1 PPTNLSSRI
10 QVSIS
15 AHDFC
20 TLSTLLITIHVS
32 VLALL
37 SSRSVMGGSV
47 TKVLQ
52 GLYVGRLD
60 NVTDEKELIADC
72 ISHILVVQEFKFEIE
87 KSAGRHYLQLLIP
100 DHDDHSLLR
109 CLSEANDFIHSGR
122 MNSGN
127 VLVCSDSGMS
137 ANVAVVVA
145 YLMSVYLLD
154 RHSALA
160 VVRALKPGAQPV
172 LSLQTQLEGFDTDF
186 SLNCNQSNSPGF
198 VPLCTAHSEHKRL
211 IEKFG
216 PWPYLEEDM
225 QSLQLA
231 INSVDSQSHPLCLG
245 EFDTSFK
252 MPIEGYVALEHTPSA
267 IPLRHDICESFQH
280 DVRLTPPA
288 TPPSTP
294 NSPNIGQTGRTL
306 CDLAGVPVNVEQV
319 ASLNETIIHSGTDD
333 KSNNTT
339 PIPTGLGELE
349 LFPLD
354 PSVVDPDN
362 HPLETSPNQQL
373 SPTWFVHNGR
383 SAHVDEVGLDAEEIG
398 IELKAENEDDVPG
411 AIPMPLLSTRAAIAH
426 SQRSGLAASY
436 SVRLPSERR
445 LDRVPVAHTFAPLG
459 LFRPH

>member
-1 PPTNLSSRI
+1 
-10 QVSIS
+10 
-15 AHDFC
+15 
-20 TLSTLLITIHVS
+20 
-32 VLALL
+32 
-37 SSRSVMGGSV
+37 MGGSV

-72 ISHILVVQEFKFEIE
+72 ISHILVIQEFKFEIE
-87 KSAGRHYLQLLIP
+87 KSAGRHYLQLLIS

-186 SLNCNQSNSPGF
+186 SPNCNQSNSPGS

-216 PWPYLEEDM
+216 PWPCLEEDM

-245 EFDTSFK
+245 EFDTSLK
-252 MPIEGYVALEHTPSA
+252 RPVEDYVELEHTPSA
-267 IPLRHDICESFQH
+267 MHLGRDICESFQCA
-280 DVRLTPPA
+280 VRLTPPA

-294 NSPNIGQTGRTL
+294 NSPNIGRTL

-319 ASLNETIIHSGTDD
+319 ASLNETTIHTGADD
-333 KSNNTT
+333 ESNNTT
-339 PIPTGLGELE
+339 LIPAGLSELE

-362 HPLETSPNQQL
+362 HPLEPFPNQQL
-373 SPTWFVHNGR
+373 SPTWVVHNGR
-383 SAHVDEVGLDAEEIG
+383 SVHVDKSGLDAEEVG

-445 LDRVPVAHTFAPLG
+445 LNRVPVAHTFAPLG
-459 LFRPH
+459 LFQPH